1 MILLGIYR
9 LVRSQFTP
17 LKGFYQGYALV
28 LEKDGMAYLVDRDFD
43 KVTEGYPADSVSQ
56 AGGMFCIAKGD
67 EQTFLYMGL
76 QETPEGD

>member
-1 MILLGIYR
+1 
-9 LVRSQFTP
+9 
-17 LKGFYQGYALV
+17 
-28 LEKDGMAYLVDRDFD
+28 MAAPSARISSTQISCRRASCSSSVHTMVPALVDRDFN